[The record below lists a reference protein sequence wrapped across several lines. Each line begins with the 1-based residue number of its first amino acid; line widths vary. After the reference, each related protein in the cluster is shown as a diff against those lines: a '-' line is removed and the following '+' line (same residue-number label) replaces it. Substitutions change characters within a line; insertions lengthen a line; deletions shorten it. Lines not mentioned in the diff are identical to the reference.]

1 MSDINEI
8 LKERGERYGRFSGHA
23 DITQRLK
30 RIMVASPSW
39 QHMSDSQREAME
51 MIGHKMARIL
61 NGDPNWVDSWAD
73 ISGFSTLV
81 VNELEGKHES

>member
-61 NGDPNWVDSWAD
+61 NGDPGFVDSWAD
-73 ISGFSTLV
+73 LSGYAQLIV
-81 VNELEGKHES
+81 KQLEGENP